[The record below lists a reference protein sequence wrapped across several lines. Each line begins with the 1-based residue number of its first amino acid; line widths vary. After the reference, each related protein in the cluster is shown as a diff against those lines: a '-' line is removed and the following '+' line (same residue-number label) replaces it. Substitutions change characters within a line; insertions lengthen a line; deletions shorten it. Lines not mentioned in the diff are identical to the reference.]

1 MEKRQHFATKKL
13 KDCPLK
19 NPFILRIEPMMKYF
33 HQVEKIKYI
42 TFLAEGDTL
51 MAQINANVNKKLGLT
66 ASTSLF
72 LVSANTLV
80 KNKQT
85 IKEVAEKGQ
94 DEDGILYIFYAQQ
107 DPFGSL
113 GPENKRSE

>member
-1 MEKRQHFATKKL
+1 
-13 KDCPLK
+13 
-19 NPFILRIEPMMKYF
+19 
-33 HQVEKIKYI
+33 
-42 TFLAEGDTL
+42 

-66 ASTSLF
+66 SSSSLF

-80 KNKQT
+80 ENKQT
-85 IKEVAEKGQ
+85 IKEVAEKGK

-113 GPENKRSE
+113 GLEYKKCEYIQGGLNLKLNPSKKKDCMNIWETY